1 MSLIKSLSFTIIF
14 ALILSFSNKVD
25 CAKASD
31 KPKPF
36 EEFYP
41 ESGYKSIESAAI
53 EFENNF
59 KRLLKLP
66 LRVPPISFT
75 HYFGRFQHTNDG
87 MNDCFILDALND
99 KVPKNHYKI
108 IIRPIDQKWDIK
120 GRNILGT
127 YKLKNGK
134 TATLIEFG
142 RIKDPR
148 RKNENFGFN
157 ALFFEREGWQ
167 YEISIDLRV
176 VDIVT
181 PEVLVNIANSID
193 YPAERPLE

>member
-1 MSLIKSLSFTIIF
+1 MKSTSIAMIF
-14 ALILSFSNKVD
+14 VVTLFYFNGIVS
-25 CAKASD
+25 AKTSE

-41 ESGYKSIESAAI
+41 KSGYKSIESAAL
-53 EFENNF
+53 EFKHYF
-59 KRLLKLP
+59 KQPLKLP

-99 KVPKNHYKI
+99 KVPKNHYRI
-108 IIRPIDQKWDIK
+108 IIRPTEQKWEIK
-120 GRNILGT
+120 GRNVLGT
-127 YKLKNGK
+127 YRLKNGK

-142 RIKDPR
+142 KIQNPNNKS
-148 RKNENFGFN
+148 EYFGSN

-167 YEISIDLRV
+167 YNLSIDLRV
-176 VDIVT
+176 ANIVT

>member
-1 MSLIKSLSFTIIF
+1 VVTLLF
-14 ALILSFSNKVD
+14 FSGVVS
-25 CAKASD
+25 AKTSE

-41 ESGYKSIESAAI
+41 ESGYKSIESAAV
-53 EFENNF
+53 EFEHYF
-59 KRLLKLP
+59 KQPLKLP

-99 KVPKNHYKI
+99 KAPKNHYKI
-108 IIRPIDQKWDIK
+108 IIRPIEQKWEIK

-127 YKLKNGK
+127 YRLKNGR

-142 RIKDPR
+142 RIKNPR
-148 RKNENFGFN
+148 RQNEYYGFN

-167 YEISIDLRV
+167 YNLSIDIRV
-176 VDIVT
+176 TNIVT